1 MADRLTTL
9 EAKVAGIIEDLN
21 TQTLNSRTVDQL
33 TDANQPLASTDH
45 VVVGQGTEARKAAF
59 SDFTTG
65 TGTKFIHFFTAVEGQ
80 TGFTV
85 NSGVIIDDGQWFCQ
99 VGSEL
104 WNSTNGLAPFADG
117 NISINFATGV
127 ITFQNGI
134 TLRQGT
140 HVIFKHN

>member
-9 EAKVAGIIEDLN
+9 ENKVAQIIEGLN
-21 TQTLNSRTVDQL
+21 LQTLNAKTVDQL
-33 TDANQPLASTDH
+33 TDANKPLGSQDH
-45 VVVGQGTEARKAAF
+45 VIVGQGTEARKAVF
-59 SDFTTG
+59 QDFATG
-65 TGTKFIHFFTAVEGQ
+65 TGTKFIHYFTAVEGQ

-104 WNSTNGLAPFADG
+104 WNSTNGVAPFADG

-127 ITFQNGI
+127 VTFQQGI